1 MVFLPGWWTPVSQLS
16 ILNLTYS
23 CKTTSYSW
31 LKSYCCNQRISKC
44 ATLILKLTSL
54 CFQFKLLLPVHVKL
68 LLGERSCC
76 LACKK
81 VYWWRNLLATK
92 ARRFSIQHCV
102 PLCDQIHD
110 SDGQHHLPNDSRIP
124 ILFTWDW
131 CLSVCDWGLT
141 RLARLGGDLTRQQ
154 PKCQLW
160 HFKMLVNVTMAMSN
174 LLEFHSSEAEHIIP
188 LKNGT
193 DSTKKMERFPVVQ
206 WVKLM
211 ELNIVSAICFLLWG
225 KLLN

>member
-141 RLARLGGDLTRQQ
+141 RLARVRRRPHTAAAKVSTLTLQ
-154 PKCQLW
+154 
-160 HFKMLVNVTMAMSN
+160 NVG
-174 LLEFHSSEAEHIIP
+174 ECY
-188 LKNGT
+188 NGY
-193 DSTKKMERFPVVQ
+193 VQ
-206 WVKLM
+206 FIRISL
-211 ELNIVSAICFLLWG
+211 IRSRT
-225 KLLN
+225 

>member
-16 ILNLTYS
+16 IFNLTYS

-81 VYWWRNLLATK
+81 AYWWRNLLATK

-141 RLARLGGDLTRQQ
+141 RLARVRRRPHTAAAKVSTLTLQNVGECYNGYVQFIRISLIRSRTYNSFKERHRQHKEDGEVSCSSVSQ
-154 PKCQLW
+154 INGVKYCKC
-160 HFKMLVNVTMAMSN
+160 H
-174 LLEFHSSEAEHIIP
+174 LLPS
-188 LKNGT
+188 L
-193 DSTKKMERFPVVQ
+193 R
-206 WVKLM
+206 
-211 ELNIVSAICFLLWG
+211 
-225 KLLN
+225 